1 MLLRTHTSE
10 VKDKTYVLLITNTVS
25 QGSPTDNRNLSNCL
39 GQEKIQYTKLGVCK
53 IFKRARRAD
62 PGLVSR
68 NRL

>member
-1 MLLRTHTSE
+1 MLLWTYTSD

-25 QGSPTDNRNLSNCL
+25 QGSPTDNRNLSSCF
-39 GQEKIQYTKLGVCK
+39 GQEKFYFTKLGICK
-53 IFKRARRAD
+53 IFKRAIRVD